1 MAIGSPDK
9 TARLDQ
15 LRTYARVQVRAG
27 FNTAEE
33 IRADVYDAVS
43 EEVKAPAEAQR
54 LTDDFLSAA
63 HAELA
68 LDAADWPQLTQFDA
82 LQAAFAELEQHDVVI
97 LQACADHW
105 AAHDELQ
112 RRAAEGRPVRGIGY
126 FTHSDVWHAVE
137 HQMLELNLWH
147 GTSANVA
154 PGDELLDLVLDV
166 LARHGIDSLFDE
178 GRLELTVS
186 WQRRPVHSPA

>member
-1 MAIGSPDK
+1 MTPSVTRSRRPPRLSVSP
-9 TARLDQ
+9 TTFSRL
-15 LRTYARVQVRAG
+15 L
-27 FNTAEE
+27 N
-33 IRADVYDAVS
+33 
-43 EEVKAPAEAQR
+43 
-54 LTDDFLSAA
+54 
-63 HAELA
+63 AELA

-137 HQMLELNLWH
+137 HQMLELNL
-147 GTSANVA
+147 
-154 PGDELLDLVLDV
+154 
-166 LARHGIDSLFDE
+166 LARHQRQCGA
-178 GRLELTVS
+178 RRRTARPRA
-186 WQRRPVHSPA
+186 RRPGSTRDRLPLRRRPPGGDGYLAAPTQMLLDHVRETI